1 MSLLPSE
8 LMNQMT
14 ASGLVMV
21 TAGGIMAYAREVP
34 SDLWHGLKRQ
44 VSVSINVKDTD
55 PAFEWV
61 KEWMA
66 RQDFIR
72 KVRRVDL
79 DSSLRGKDI
88 TMMPA
93 PGDHFFWK
101 DGRPFWLDFIR
112 SEEKKGAWEGERAES
127 LRFTTL
133 GRDRKILEKF
143 VQEVLSSK
151 EASKRVGSD
160 LYSWHDEWW
169 DKQKSYAPRRLEAVQ
184 LKEGD
189 KEALV
194 ADIHKF
200 LNSREYYAKLGI
212 PYHRGFAFFGPPG
225 TGKSSLASAL
235 GDEFGMS
242 VYNVSLADMSDGSL
256 KKAMSRIPERS
267 IVLLEDV
274 DAAFSANK
282 RVDKKDQKSDTGGTD
297 KNIKDLFG
305 VTLSGLLNVLDG
317 FYAPDGVIF
326 IMTTNHI
333 DNLDPALI
341 RPGRIDYKILLGEAT
356 EGQKLALYLRFFPEV
371 PVATAKVFVQDRPQ
385 HETMAEFQGLLL
397 TLRKE

>member
-1 MSLLPSE
+1 MGLLPSE
-8 LMNQMT
+8 VMSQMT

-21 TAGGIMAYAREVP
+21 AAGGVMAYAREVP

-44 VSVSINVKDTD
+44 VTVSINVKDTD

-66 RQDFIR
+66 RQDFLR

-79 DSSLRGKDI
+79 DSSIRGSDI
-88 TMMPA
+88 SMMPA

-112 SEEKKGAWEGERAES
+112 SEEKKGSWEGERAES
-127 LRFTTL
+127 LRFTTI

-143 VQEVLSSK
+143 VQEVL
-151 EASKRVGSD
+151 ASKAECKQIGSD
-160 LYSWHDEWW
+160 LYSWDDDWW
-169 DKQKSYAPRRLEAVQ
+169 MKQKSYAPRRLEAVQ
-184 LKEGD
+184 LKDGD

-212 PYHRGFAFFGPPG
+212 PYHRGYAFFGPPG
-225 TGKSSLASAL
+225 TGKSSLASAI

-242 VYNVSLADMSDGSL
+242 VYNVSLADFSDNGL
-256 KKAMSRIPERS
+256 KKAMGRIPDRS
-267 IVLLEDV
+267 IVLFEDI
-274 DAAFSANK
+274 DAAFSTKK
-282 RVDKKDQKSDTGGTD
+282 RVDKKEKGDDTESKEKG
-297 KNIKDLFG
+297 IKDIFG

-333 DNLDPALI
+333 DNLDPALM
-341 RPGRIDYKILLGEAT
+341 RPGRIDYKLLLGEAT
-356 EGQKLALYLRFFPEV
+356 EGQKIALYQRFFPEV
-371 PVATAKVFVQDRPQ
+371 PEADAKVFVQGRPQ
-385 HETMAEFQGLLL
+385 HETMAEFQGPLL